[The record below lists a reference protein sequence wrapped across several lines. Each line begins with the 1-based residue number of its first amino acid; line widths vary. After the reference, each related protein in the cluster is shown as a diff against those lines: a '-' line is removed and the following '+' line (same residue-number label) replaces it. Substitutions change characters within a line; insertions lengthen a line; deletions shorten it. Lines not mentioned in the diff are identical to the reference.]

1 MEAPSGAFLSETVK
15 TVALIVALFIA
26 AIVGGLKL
34 LGMGTKMFIDGKI
47 TTGTQDRPALAS
59 AIKTC

>member
-1 MEAPSGAFLSETVK
+1 MSETVK
-15 TVALIVALFIA
+15 TVVLIVVLFIA

-47 TTGTQDRPALAS
+47 TTGTQD
-59 AIKTC
+59 